1 MVEVKEK
8 AAATLAVRA
17 SGTAGTLV
25 DHSAD
30 VRISEPQ
37 SVGTGF
43 RPFERYRIELVH
55 ADGSTAHLM
64 RDILRVGRTVGV
76 IAVDLDR
83 DEIVVI
89 HQFRLAAHL
98 GTGLGELVEIPA
110 GYVDHGETPA
120 EAVYR
125 ECIEEIGVAPRA
137 LREIYT
143 FLPAPG
149 ILDEYAT
156 IFIAAVDASQVP
168 AKAGAADET
177 EQTRPLRVRI
187 DDALDALGRGTIQ
200 NGYLIMALQWL
211 ALNRDRLPAL
221 LHEV

>member
-1 MVEVKEK
+1 MVEVKET
-8 AAATLAVRA
+8 ATQAVRA
-17 SGTAGTLV
+17 SDTAKTLA
-25 DHSAD
+25 DHAAE

-37 SVGTGF
+37 SVGAGF
-43 RPFERYRIELVH
+43 RPFERYHVELAH
-55 ADGSTAHLM
+55 ADGGKAHLM

-89 HQFRLAAHL
+89 HQFRLAAHF

-120 EAVYR
+120 EAVRR
-125 ECIEEIGVAPRA
+125 ECVEEIGVAPRA

-156 IFIAAVDASQVP
+156 IYVAAVDSSQVP
-168 AKAGAADET
+168 ANAGAADET
-177 EQTRPLRVRI
+177 EQTRPIRVRI
-187 DDALDALGRGTIQ
+187 DDALDALRRGTIH

-211 ALNRDRLPAL
+211 ALNRELLPEL
-221 LHEV
+221 LRGA

>member
-17 SGTAGTLV
+17 SGTATLA

-30 VRISEPQ
+30 ARISEPQ

-76 IAVDLDR
+76 IAVDIDR

-125 ECIEEIGVAPRA
+125 ECIEEIGVAPHA

-177 EQTRPLRVRI
+177 EQTRPIRVRI
-187 DDALDALGRGTIQ
+187 DDALDALGRGTIH

-211 ALNRDRLPAL
+211 ALNREHLPEL
-221 LHEV
+221 LRKE

>member
-1 MVEVKEK
+1 MVDVKEK
-8 AAATLAVRA
+8 TTATQAVWASGAKTLA
-17 SGTAGTLV
+17 
-25 DHSAD
+25 DHVAD
-30 VRISEPQ
+30 VRFNEPQ

-43 RPFERYRIELVH
+43 RPFERYQVELAH
-55 ADGSTAHLM
+55 ADGSKAHLM

-76 IAVDLDR
+76 IAVDLAR
-83 DEIVVI
+83 DEIVII

-110 GYVDHGETPA
+110 GYVDRGETPF
-120 EAVYR
+120 EAAHR

-168 AKAGAADET
+168 AKAGAVDET
-177 EQTRPLRVRI
+177 ETTRPIRVRI
-187 DDALDALGRGTIQ
+187 DDALDALRRGTIH

-211 ALNRDRLPAL
+211 ALNRERLPEL
-221 LHEV
+221 LREA